1 VLPNHLNAFL
11 AFCVTKGYFKM
22 DQFCSEVNNFPYGE
36 AELNSKP
43 HLDLGLDEL
52 KKQNNLGM
60 PLTSM
65 QTFNL
70 FINLPFIL
78 KKLLQSSDFP
88 HYHAILICVD
98 ILSLCFATTI
108 TYNTHEELSHFIK
121 VHNNL
126 FKKLYP
132 GKMKFKFHFMTH
144 FPDMMKNLGPLAYT
158 SCLATER
165 KHQFFKG
172 NKVRNLKHPSL
183 MLARRH
189 EIWICVNDHSQNGSL
204 SHNALSDV
212 PHGRLDDRQPISD
225 VQIQFVI
232 SNMSKLLFKPLS
244 TLKSF
249 IINGQK
255 YSHGS
260 ILNVSSEYF
269 PSLPTIG
276 KIRWI
281 LYDGK
286 RCAFICTMF
295 QVKSYIQQLRSFELV
310 ELNRLDCF
318 HFEDICYKKVL
329 KLIELNGSLYVS
341 LHPYGKSF
349 TVL

>member
-1 VLPNHLNAFL
+1 ME
-11 AFCVTKGYFKM
+11 GYFRLG
-22 DQFCSEVNNFPYGE
+22 QFCSEVNNFSYAEG
-36 AELNSKP
+36 ELNAKP
-43 HLDLGLDEL
+43 HLNLTLDEL
-52 KKQNNLGM
+52 KKQNNMGM

-70 FINLPFIL
+70 FVNLPFIL

-88 HYHAILICVD
+88 QYHALLICVD

-108 TYNTHEELSHFIK
+108 TYDTHQQLSHFIK
-121 VHNNL
+121 IHNSL
-126 FKKLYP
+126 FKKFYP

-144 FPDMMKNLGPLAYT
+144 FPYMMKNLGPLAYT

-189 EIWICVNDHSQNGSL
+189 EMWVCVNDHSQDGSL
-204 SHNALSDV
+204 SHNALSDI
-212 PHGRLDDRQPISD
+212 PCARLDDRQPIND
-225 VQIQFVI
+225 GQIQFLI
-232 SNMSKLLFKPLS
+232 SNMFNLPFKPRS
-244 TLKSF
+244 TLKTL

-255 YSHGS
+255 YSHNS
-260 ILNVSSEYF
+260 ILNASREYF
-269 PSLPTIG
+269 PSLPTVG

-281 LYDGK
+281 LYDGRK
-286 RCAFICTMF
+286 CAFICTIYKMEGYV
-295 QVKSYIQQLRSFELV
+295 QNLRAFHVTEINKL
-310 ELNRLDCF
+310 ECF
-318 HFEDICYKKVL
+318 LLEDICYKKTL
-329 KLIELNGSLYVS
+329 KLVSLNGSLYLP

>member
-1 VLPNHLNAFL
+1 MKN
-11 AFCVTKGYFKM
+11 YFSL
-22 DQFCSEVNNFPYGE
+22 DQFCLEVNNFSYAE
-36 AELNSKP
+36 HELNSKP
-43 HLDLGLDEL
+43 HLDLTLEDL

-88 HYHAILICVD
+88 QYHAILICVD

-108 TYNTHEELSHFIK
+108 TDSTHQQLSHFIK

-126 FKKLYP
+126 FRELYP

-144 FPDMMKNLGPLAYT
+144 FPDIMKNLGPLAYT

-189 EIWICVNDHSQNGSL
+189 EAWICVNDHSQDGSL

-212 PHGRLDDRQPISD
+212 PCARLDDRQPITD
-225 VQIQFVI
+225 RQIQFLML
-232 SNMSKLLFKPLS
+232 NMFKLPFKPRS
-244 TLKSF
+244 TLKSLS
-249 IINGQK
+249 INGEK
-255 YSHGS
+255 YSHNS
-260 ILNVSSEYF
+260 ILNVSKEHF
-269 PSLPTIG
+269 PCLPSVG
-276 KIRWI
+276 RIRWI
-281 LYDGK
+281 LYDGR
-286 RCAFICTMF
+286 RCAFICMMCKVEDYVQSLRAF
-295 QVKSYIQQLRSFELV
+295 QVTAMNKI
-310 ELNRLDCF
+310 DCF
-318 HFEDICYKKVL
+318 LLEDMCHKKPL
-329 KLIELNGSLYVS
+329 KLVSLNGSLFVP
-341 LHPYGKSF
+341 LHPYGRSL